1 MKKKILALVLAA
13 VMVVGLAPV
22 ASAANFSDVIGRWS
36 QDYIADMTELGLYK
50 GYDDGLF
57 HPTDPLTTAQAISIC
72 VRMCAFDEKIYDAAA
87 KELEAEVYFAVNGK
101 QNWFHRDFA
110 VAVKAGIV
118 TIDELR
124 SLEQRGKL
132 AGALTREEFSEYLVR
147 AMQLTLPQVAP
158 ELDFVDAA
166 EIADAYR
173 APVYMLS
180 TMGIVVGSLDNGLI
194 KFNPKNT
201 IKREDSATMF
211 SRAVK
216 YIKDHSMIIEIYD
229 YTTYGVQSGR
239 IVSFENSVL
248 TIEGGITGRTAV
260 ELPRTA
266 EVYEQNVLSGRD
278 SIEAGRWA
286 VVCSNAAGVF
296 AVRVY
301 DGNELE
307 YAGELREFD
316 GSSVT
321 FNTGTR
327 NVTLPI
333 DRETVFMVGDITGG
347 AELYDKDAG
356 YEAVNATV
364 DPTGR
369 LTALRFEGGSR
380 AESLFLRSA
389 NDDGTYTVAA
399 HSGAERSVK
408 LAKDAK
414 LELLGSSKTL
424 GASANVG
431 KRMDV
436 RVDNTTGELIE
447 VTMDGT
453 GKFAQGGFVRTYIR
467 TNSRTITIEDTRT
480 GSTSGHKLA
489 ADAKVSYEGKE
500 IKIGELSDMKDKEEM
515 FLFVTLTFDGD
526 TVVKIEAYPGS
537 SEFEGTLVGIS
548 YGKTI
553 SFSVENHLG
562 ETREYSFATG
572 DMPQIKRG
580 NRVITADKLRE
591 GDTLKIF
598 EKYSK
603 IESIAASVAEAD
615 FNAVV
620 EGISITAQGTKL
632 SLTMEETGKKE
643 EYILSTNAE
652 ILNDGKPVAV
662 SSLTGMRI
670 AATISSDEIVRINVL
685 GADTQAGQIL
695 GCTVLFVNSVERTL
709 MVELSDG
716 RTMTI
721 SVPYSTGV
729 MSINGSSSSLSEIK
743 EEDVLDIYGE
753 IGADGSFTAKIIIK
767 K

>member
-22 ASAANFSDVIGRWS
+22 ASAANFSDVTGRWS

-72 VRMCAFDEKIYDAAA
+72 VRMCAFDKEICDKAE
-87 KELEAEVYFAVNGK
+87 KELETEVYFAVNGK

-158 ELDFVDAA
+158 ELDFVDA
-166 EIADAYR
+166 EDISDVYR
-173 APVYMLS
+173 APVHMLS
-180 TMGIVVGSLDNGLI
+180 SMGIVVGSLDNGLI
-194 KFNPKNT
+194 RFNPKNT

-216 YIKDHSMIIEIYD
+216 YIKDNSLIIELYD
-229 YTTYGVQSGR
+229 YATYGVQSGK
-239 IVSFENSVL
+239 IVGFDGSVL
-248 TIEGGITGRTAV
+248 TIESGITGRTAV
-260 ELPRTA
+260 ELPKTA
-266 EVYEQNVLSGRD
+266 EVYEQNVLSDRD
-278 SIEAGRWA
+278 SLERGRWA
-286 VVCSNAAGVF
+286 VICTNAAGVF

-301 DGNELE
+301 DGNETE
-307 YAGELREFD
+307 YAGELRDFD
-316 GSSVT
+316 GESVT

-333 DRETVFMVGDITGG
+333 DRATVFVVGGITGG
-347 AELYDKDAG
+347 AELYDETAD

-369 LTALRFEGGSR
+369 LTALRFDGGSR

-389 NDDGTYTVAA
+389 NDDGTYTVAS
-399 HSGAERSVK
+399 HSGAERNVK

-414 LELLGSSKTL
+414 LELLGNSKTL
-424 GASANVG
+424 GASANIG
-431 KRMDV
+431 ERMDV

-447 VTMDGT
+447 VKMDGT

-467 TNSRTITIEDTRT
+467 TNSRTITIENTKT
-480 GSTSGHKLA
+480 GSTNGYKLA
-489 ADAKVSYEGKE
+489 ADAKVSYEGKD

-537 SEFEGTLVGIS
+537 SEFEGELVAIS

-553 SFSVENHLG
+553 SFSVENILG
-562 ETREYSFATG
+562 ETREYSFAASE
-572 DMPQIKRG
+572 MPQIKRG

-591 GDTLKIF
+591 GDILKIF

-603 IESIAASVAEAD
+603 ILSIDAAVAEAD

-620 EGISITAQGTKL
+620 EGISISTSGTKVTLKLDENGEVKTYPL
-632 SLTMEETGKKE
+632 S
-643 EYILSTNAE
+643 STAE
-652 ILNDGKPVAV
+652 IMSGDKTTTVSAIQGMKVAV
-662 SSLTGMRI
+662 TLGGN
-670 AATISSDEIVRINVL
+670 EIVAISVT
-685 GADTQAGQIL
+685 GVATTSGQYEGKIE
-695 GCTVLFVNSVERTL
+695 FVNSALREML
-709 MVELSDG
+709 ISLDNG
-716 RTMTI
+716 TMLNVK
-721 SVPYSTGV
+721 VPYSVSVFT
-729 MSINGSSSSLSEIK
+729 NGGGTKASFDELEP
-743 EEDVLDIYGE
+743 EDVVTLYGE
-753 IGADGSFTAKIIIK
+753 MSTDGSFTANIIIK